1 MVGEGGREW
10 GGERFRVSHSN
21 HLKNLFYV
29 KLILRIAVPYFR
41 YFQKLRGEGNSNLV
55 KFIAHF
61 FLILCKCSRSEVVNR
76 LLRSNLA
83 LQSCF
88 ALLTSHL
95 KKKKI
100 VISCQCLRKR
110 NFTIKLGL
118 ENPFL
123 KTKNVAILSSCFPME
138 IISGGEE
145 RQPLLDRPL
154 LFHLP

>member
-1 MVGEGGREW
+1 MFQVRGC
-10 GGERFRVSHSN
+10 
-21 HLKNLFYV
+21 KPAAQV
-29 KLILRIAVPYFR
+29 KLGFAVMFCSADIAF
-41 YFQKLRGEGNSNLV
+41 
-55 KFIAHF
+55 
-61 FLILCKCSRSEVVNR
+61 
-76 LLRSNLA
+76 
-83 LQSCF
+83 
-88 ALLTSHL
+88 